1 MNSTHRTPSWRMST
15 APRSVRL
22 RRSYPCRAY
31 LLPSQQSVVYLTS
44 QSSLGCAAVFL
55 IGGLTR
61 DDPPTPILLRS
72 GDIVVMS
79 GPACRRAYHGTPHF
93 SHIRTTAAAQT
104 TDPSPLLPMCRR
116 PADTRRHA
124 PPAPRG
130 GTRRGLGVLR
140 RVPAQ
145 HEDQRERQ
153 AGVPEGVQPAAR

>member
-1 MNSTHRTPSWRMST
+1 MST

-22 RRSYPCRAY
+22 RHSYPCRACH
-31 LLPSQQSVVYLTS
+31 QSALGIVADHDPLC
-44 QSSLGCAAVFL
+44 SLGCAAVFL

-124 PPAPRG
+124 PAAPRG

-140 RVPAQ
+140 GVPAQ
-145 HEDQRERQ
+145 YEDQRERQ